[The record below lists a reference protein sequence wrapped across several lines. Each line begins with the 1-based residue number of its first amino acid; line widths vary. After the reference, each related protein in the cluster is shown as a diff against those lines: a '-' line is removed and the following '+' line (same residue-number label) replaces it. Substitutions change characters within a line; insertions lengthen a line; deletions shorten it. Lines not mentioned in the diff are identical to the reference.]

1 MGTSRIEAVVEFDYV
16 AQEPDELTLRKGDVI
31 TNIKTQPGG
40 WWEGT
45 LGNKRGM
52 FPDNFVKVV
61 SEPPDSRMSND
72 VALRPV
78 RGRKCKVLF
87 SYAPVNEDELELQV
101 DDVIHV
107 IAEVEEGWWK
117 GRLRDRVGVFPSNFV
132 AEIEEKTVSSSPYI
146 SSSTTSTPAV
156 TTVSGT
162 TTTTT
167 TTASLSHHEV
177 NPAHREEASESEGE
191 LSTSV
196 SSPDSS
202 QLLDSTGRSDQDTD
216 SPLLP
221 PKPVKEICRVL
232 FPYEAANDDELTL
245 KEGDLIT
252 LLSREVQDKGWWKGE
267 LRGQIGVFPDNF
279 VEVIQQEEQPK
290 KSERPPAKTQT
301 TTNRVRDSITKPIIP
316 SGMSKLDST
325 EASQK
330 KPPEVAAARSEGKI
344 SPVPPIP
351 GKKPQLPPPIKKP
364 QRLGSLF
371 QSSLRQESVDQ
382 RTVDRVD
389 GASSSKP
396 SRSTHTAKDGVPE
409 FDSIERSAMLVHPT
423 ASRAKAPRR
432 RLPTSI
438 GKQSEQAPIGM
449 MNGNAD
455 IGHNDIENSH
465 EDSDDKEEGGSKNWA
480 NEKNKVPWLEELMQN
495 QARKNVPGPRS
506 FLSPRSPTPSQ
517 TSPKALSHSPDQMEK
532 KVTPPSSKAKAEQAT
547 MKTVN
552 TQEKQVAK
560 SKKPSAEST
569 VPVIMRHSSTTRTGS
584 SVGGSSVQQRP
595 FSMSAASSELHWFS
609 SESASLTS
617 SKSTSLSQSI
627 SGSTALLSAQTKVS
641 EPSSVLSH
649 DAEQRIEPPTAS
661 SDSTISTKQ
670 LFELKERVGKLEQS
684 LAEQKELF
692 TKTVKEFMDKLNEE
706 VARRK
711 QIEQELDKLI
721 NLVTQV

>member
-78 RGRKCKVLF
+78 KGRKCKVLF

-101 DDVIHV
+101 DDIIHV
-107 IAEVEEGWWK
+107 ITEVEEGWWK

-146 SSSTTSTPAV
+146 NASTASPPTATTASGSTTTA
-156 TTVSGT
+156 
-162 TTTTT
+162 T
-167 TTASLSHHEV
+167 TTASLSHEMK
-177 NPAHREEASESEGE
+177 PAHREEASESEGE

-279 VEVIQQEEQPK
+279 VEVIQQEEQPR

-301 TTNRVRDSITKPIIP
+301 TTNRVRDSITKPVIP
-316 SGMSKLDST
+316 SGISKLDST
-325 EASQK
+325 EAPQK

-371 QSSLRQESVDQ
+371 QSSLRQESIEQ

-389 GASSSKP
+389 GGSSSKP
-396 SRSTHTAKDGVPE
+396 SRSAHTVKDGVPE

-432 RLPTSI
+432 RLPTSF
-438 GKQSEQAPIGM
+438 GKQSEQAPVGM

-455 IGHNDIENSH
+455 IGHNEIENSH
-465 EDSDDKEEGGSKNWA
+465 EDSDDKEESGSKSWA
-480 NEKNKVPWLEELMQN
+480 SEKNKVPWLEELMQN
-495 QARKNVPGPRS
+495 QARKNVPGPRN

-532 KVTPPSSKAKAEQAT
+532 KVTPPSTKAKAEQAA
-547 MKTVN
+547 MKNIT

-560 SKKPSAEST
+560 SKKPSTENV

-584 SVGGSSVQQRP
+584 SIGGSSVQQRP
-595 FSMSAASSELHWFS
+595 FSMSAASSELHWFT

-627 SGSTALLSAQTKVS
+627 SGSTALLSAQTKAP
-641 EPSSVLSH
+641 EPSNVLSH
-649 DAEQRIEPPTAS
+649 DVEQRIEPPTTS
-661 SDSTISTKQ
+661 SDGTISTKQ